1 MKESDS
7 KKKAFYKNSWKKII
21 ITDHAIKQIIFLI
34 HSNANNKGIRI
45 GIKKSGCAGF
55 RYTMELVKKE
65 KKEDLIFS
73 INNILVYI
81 NSKHISLIEGVKI
94 DFIQNNIN
102 KVFKFNNK
110 KFENLCGCGDSFS
123 IN

>member
-1 MKESDS
+1 MKEV
-7 KKKAFYKNSWKKII
+7 YNTKKILHKDAWKG
-21 ITDHAIKQIIFLI
+21 ITITNQAIKQIVFLI
-34 HSNANNKGIRI
+34 NLDANNKGIRI

-55 RYTMELVKKE
+55 KYIMELVKKE
-65 KKEDLIFS
+65 KKEDLTFS
-73 INNILVYI
+73 IHNILIYI

-94 DFIQNNIN
+94 DFIKNSIN

-123 IN
+123 IS